1 MRLLATSSI
10 LLAVNVCLTFSAA
23 VKTTRDE
30 HKRFELDITWDVKAP
45 DGYSR
50 PQVLING
57 MSPGPTI
64 HVTQGDSVEVSKETR
79 FNTQVQ
85 L

>member
-1 MRLLATSSI
+1 MKFLATSSI
-10 LLAVNVCLTFSAA
+10 LLAVNVCLAVSAA
-23 VKTTRDE
+23 VKTTRDG

-64 HVTQGDSVEVSKETR
+64 RVTQGDSVEVSKETR
-79 FNTQVQ
+79 FNTQIQ